1 MKRWPAVKPQSILND
16 PEQSPDPVSH
26 PRVSAR
32 RVMYAGTRLTKR
44 AVVDGSP
51 TSARTPAFV
60 CAGDAQPMDT
70 HVSDLLRRI
79 REGDPDASA
88 ELMPLVYAELRR
100 IAAGHLRRERAGH
113 TLQPTALINEAYLR
127 LFASDPPRP
136 ADRAHFLALASQ
148 VMRRILVDYARARR
162 SDKRG
167 GDGNQVPLEPTVIA
181 AEASSEDHLLELDL
195 ALDAL
200 ASEEPRLARAIEL
213 HYFGGLTAEEA
224 AEVTGRS
231 VHAARHDL
239 RFAHAW
245 LRRRLA
251 ST

>member
-1 MKRWPAVKPQSILND
+1 
-16 PEQSPDPVSH
+16 
-26 PRVSAR
+26 
-32 RVMYAGTRLTKR
+32 
-44 AVVDGSP
+44 
-51 TSARTPAFV
+51 
-60 CAGDAQPMDT
+60 MDT
-70 HVSDLLRRI
+70 RVSDLLQRI
-79 REGDPDASA
+79 REGDPEAST
-88 ELMPLVYAELRR
+88 ELLPLVYAELRR
-100 IAAGHLRRERAGH
+100 IAAGHLRRERLGH
-113 TLQPTALINEAYLR
+113 TLQPTALVNEAYLR
-127 LFASDPPRP
+127 LFGSEPPRP

-148 VMRRILVDYARARR
+148 VMRRILVDYARARS

-167 GDGNQVPLEPTVIA
+167 GDCSQVPLEPTAIA
-181 AEASSEDHLLELDL
+181 AGASSEDQLLELDL

-200 ASEEPRLARAIEL
+200 AVEEPRLARAIEL

-251 ST
+251 RA